1 MENMK
6 YLLTHR
12 NFIFLAV
19 LFSFFDNF
27 GMDKKSVE
35 NNSDYSFKVVFLG
48 DACVGKTQIINKF
61 VINNFATEYQPTI
74 SATYSSKS
82 ISWSNKR
89 IDLQLWDTPGQE
101 KYRKL
106 AKVFYKNSH
115 LIVFVYAIDDKNSF
129 DNISK
134 WVDEVKIQNK
144 DAKFLLVGN
153 KYDLDCKRQVSI
165 EDAINYANKNNIDSI
180 EVSAKTGFNFDIIF
194 NSSLSRLLEEKNKDE
209 ENSSKNKNVS
219 DNYKKNVSSNSNDN
233 KNINGIYINDLPFC
247 DKYCSCC
254 PCLNNSEGNV

>member
-1 MENMK
+1 M
-6 YLLTHR
+6 
-12 NFIFLAV
+12 
-19 LFSFFDNF
+19 
-27 GMDKKSVE
+27 
-35 NNSDYSFKVVFLG
+35 
-48 DACVGKTQIINKF
+48 
-61 VINNFATEYQPTI
+61 
-74 SATYSSKS
+74 
-82 ISWSNKR
+82 
-89 IDLQLWDTPGQE
+89 
-101 KYRKL
+101 
-106 AKVFYKNSH
+106 
-115 LIVFVYAIDDKNSF
+115 
-129 DNISK
+129 
-134 WVDEVKIQNK
+134 
-144 DAKFLLVGN
+144 LVGN